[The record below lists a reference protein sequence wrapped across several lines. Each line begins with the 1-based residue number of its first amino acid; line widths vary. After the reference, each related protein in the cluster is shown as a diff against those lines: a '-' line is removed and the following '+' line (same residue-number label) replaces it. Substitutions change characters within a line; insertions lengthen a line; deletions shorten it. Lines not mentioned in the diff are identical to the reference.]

1 MKYISHSHITTRL
14 SAVALA
20 LVPFFVVQAD
30 ELIPATLTPSQ
41 SDFGGVGLMQ
51 MPTGR
56 MAAEGEFSLGTT
68 YNDQYQHYATSIQLF
83 PWFEATA
90 RYTQVRDLLYSNDP
104 SFSGDTKYTDKGID
118 FKVRL
123 WEESYWLPETS
134 IGIRDFGGTGL
145 FDGEFIAATKRFG
158 PVDFTLGIAWGY
170 MGNSGNLTS
179 DKKDA
184 AIDCGRDQS
193 FGGKGGTVDYDR
205 WFKGCAAVFGGIE
218 YQTPW
223 DPLRV
228 KVEYDANDYQTDF
241 PVVRGGIDMSQ
252 DSKFNYGLL
261 YKVSNWGDFHLSYER
276 GNTWTLGFTLNTN
289 FTSLNQIKRD
299 TLAAKYKP
307 LPAAPLIAQASTP
320 ASVTSTP
327 AEPAESVSTNIP
339 TVGIFVSQPDSQ
351 DNPPNNALVIG
362 QNNEQVANYNAS
374 SADTPESVA
383 QRAISSSESTSSW
396 RNDTD
401 WDQLARELNTI
412 AGYKNA
418 RIYLDAHSI
427 TVTGEQTRYRNLAD
441 AHHRA
446 ATLLANHS
454 DSREITEY
462 RIIETRYNQPITE
475 TRIDTATFA
484 QIADFGYVN
493 AKMSDST
500 TLMSPSQPQ
509 GTLVSPSI
517 TDWTDNVDWYISP
530 TMAQS
535 IGGSE
540 NFYMFNIGITGNASY
555 QFNDNLELSG
565 SLYVNLLD
573 NYDKFLYDIPP
584 DGTDLKRVRT
594 LVRQYVQDE
603 TVRPTNVQLTW
614 MDKLSDDIYYQAYGG
629 YLELMFGGVG
639 TEFMYRPMNSEWA
652 FGVDV
657 NYVKQRDPNSMF
669 GFYSDENQ
677 VDAETGHTYRVQTGV
692 VTGHATAYY
701 QPNWFP
707 NTLLKISAGQ
717 YLTEDKGVTVDFSKQ
732 FDSGVIVGAYV
743 AKTNLSAEEYGEGSY
758 TKGFYVSIPFDV
770 MTIKPSRGR
779 TFLSWEPLTRDGGQM
794 LGRKYNLFDITDAR
808 SPWFTRPLAQDR
820 ESTVKEK

>member
-1 MKYISHSHITTRL
+1 MKYISHSHLTTRL

-90 RYTQVRDLLYSNDP
+90 RYTQVRDLLYSDDP
-104 SFSGDTKYTDKGID
+104 TFSGDTKYTDKGID
-118 FKVRL
+118 FKIRL

-134 IGIRDFGGTGL
+134 IGVRDFGGTGL

-193 FGGKGGTVDYDR
+193 IGGNGGTVDYDR

-261 YKVSNWGDFHLSYER
+261 YRVSNWGDFHLSYER

-289 FTSLNQIKRD
+289 FTTLNQIKRD
-299 TLAAKYKP
+299 TPSAKYKP
-307 LPAAPLIAQASTP
+307 LPAAPLSAQ
-320 ASVTSTP
+320 TSTLNHTQP
-327 AEPAESVSTNIP
+327 NTQAAEPATPKTS
-339 TVGIFVSQPDSQ
+339 TVGILVPESNEQ
-351 DNPPNNALVIG
+351 NNAH
-362 QNNEQVANYNAS
+362 NNEQDSKHDSGATETAKYAVTTQFALN
-374 SADTPESVA
+374 ES
-383 QRAISSSESTSSW
+383 ISPSW
-396 RNDTD
+396 RDNTD
-401 WDQLARELNTI
+401 WDKLAQELNTI

-427 TVTGEQTRYRNLAD
+427 TVTGEQTKYRNLAD

-462 RIIETRYNQPITE
+462 RLIETRYNQPITE

-484 QIADFGYVN
+484 QIADFGYIN
-493 AKMSDST
+493 ANISDST
-500 TLMSPSQPQ
+500 TIISPSQPQ
-509 GTLVSPSI
+509 GTLVSPSM

-535 IGGSE
+535 LGGSE

-555 QFNDNLELSG
+555 QFSDNLELSG

-594 LVRQYVQDE
+594 LVRQYIQDE
-603 TVRPTNVQLTW
+603 AVRPTNLQLTW
-614 MDKLSDDIYYQAYGG
+614 MDKLNDDIYYQTYGG
-629 YLELMFGGVG
+629 YLEMMFGGVG
-639 TEFMYRPMNSEWA
+639 TEFLYRPMNSEWA

-657 NYVKQRDPNSMF
+657 NYVKQRDPDSMF

-677 VDAETGHTYRVQTGV
+677 VDAETGRTYRVQTGV

-707 NTLLKISAGQ
+707 NTLLKVSAGQ

-743 AKTNLSAEEYGEGSY
+743 TKTNLSAEEYGEGSY

-779 TFLSWEPLTRDGGQM
+779 TFLSWVPLTRDGGQM

-808 SPWFTRPLAQDR
+808 SPWFTRPMAQDR
-820 ESTVKEK
+820 ETAVKAP